1 MRLWMNEPLR
11 AHTTFQIGGPAEE
24 LAAPESEEEL
34 LAYLEQAM
42 QAVYPAADA
51 E

>member
-1 MRLWMNEPLR
+1 MRSWMNEPLK
-11 AHTTFQIGGPAEE
+11 AHTTFQIGGPAAE

-42 QAVYPAADA
+42 QAVFSATAA